1 MSNELRCSNCN
12 RLCRAGEKYCSYCHE
27 PIIKVEISDGDLDG
41 IPLEYWESFID
52 NNADKYLKVFKKGSS
67 KAWFTD
73 FHFPAFFIPFEWMA
87 YRKMYWQAL
96 VGWLAS
102 VLLAF
107 GAVCL
112 LPIAPA
118 LVAFG
123 LPLLV
128 LALRAVFAM
137 YAYAIYKQHCLRN
150 LKRSLGCVA
159 DGGVSILGVVIFAT
173 VCDLLATFLIQP
185 ILTALIYNAL

>member
-1 MSNELRCSNCN
+1 MSNGLRCSHCD
-12 RLCRAGEKYCSYCHE
+12 RLCREGEKYCSFCHE
-27 PIIKVEISDGDLDG
+27 PIVRVEISDGDLDG

-52 NNADKYLKVFKKGSS
+52 NNADKYLKVFKKGSD

-107 GAVCL
+107 GAAYL
-112 LPIAPA
+112 FPTAPA
-118 LVAFG
+118 LVVFG

-128 LALRAVFAM
+128 IALRVVFAL
-137 YAYAIYKQHCLRN
+137 YAHALYKQHCLRH

-159 DGGVSILGVVIFAT
+159 EGGVTILGVVIFAT
-173 VCDLLATFLIQP
+173 VCDLLVTFLFQP
-185 ILTALIYNAL
+185 ILTAIIYNAL